1 MEKKIRNDCVYM
13 AKCGLTSFSRC
24 RKGKANLKECDGC
37 KLVTRVADRWKV
49 VDGKIKKKCGCCGK
63 FLPVDMFYPKRIKKP
78 DGRVYESTQGVCK
91 MCKSRMEKEA
101 YKRKVLG
108 LK

>member
-1 MEKKIRNDCVYM
+1 MARKGIEYKM
-13 AKCGLTSFSRC
+13 AKCGLTTLSKCKRM
-24 RKGKANLKECDGC
+24 KANLKECDGC

-49 VDGKIKKKCGCCGK
+49 VDGKKYKKCGCCGN

-78 DGRVYESTQGVCK
+78 DGRLCDSTEGLCKICRSVQG
-91 MCKSRMEKEA
+91 KEA